1 MGDTEMHHVV
11 PPLEPVRQPQDV
23 ACCEHEFFLP
33 KCLAAE
39 FELKFDYVDYV
50 DYVDWK

>member
-1 MGDTEMHHVV
+1 MVKQLA
-11 PPLEPVRQPQDV
+11 LEPVRQRQDV
-23 ACCEHEFFLP
+23 ACYEHEFFLP